1 MSSSGLPNVFGG
13 AMVSGDRAFSTPEAL
28 HEVFDIMEKGD
39 CKIVDTAALYG
50 QSEEILG
57 KSGVGK
63 RFTVDTKHK
72 GGFQPGYATKE
83 NVIGDAENSKKMLG
97 CDVDIFY
104 IHAPDT
110 DVPIENTLEG
120 VQEVYKS
127 GFFVSCMQ
135 IL

>member
-1 MSSSGLPNVFGG
+1 MSSGIKVVFGG
-13 AMVSGDRAFSTPEAL
+13 AGVGEGRGFQTPEATS
-28 HEVFDIMEKGD
+28 EAFDILEKGD

-50 QSEEILG
+50 KSEEILG
-57 KSGVGK
+57 QAGVGK

-104 IHAPDT
+104 IHAP
-110 DVPIENTLEG
+110 
-120 VQEVYKS
+120 
-127 GFFVSCMQ
+127 VSR
-135 IL
+135 LRDLTHT